1 MSENL
6 EEKKPIY
13 KKWWIW
19 VIVAIVILG
28 IGSNS
33 IQNNTQQATINSNVV
48 ESKNYEHISYTLQ
61 NDSTEK
67 IEKLAVKED
76 ISSEEMKKIYNEEK
90 EKNTNYKTYTIWF
103 FSDKDTALKA
113 NNYELGYV
121 TSKDGKIIVENKKEI
136 KEAEDKK
143 KAEEE
148 AKKIA
153 EKAEEEAKKKAEQ
166 EEQEF
171 KESCKKYSFEE
182 LARNPEKIEGTNVK
196 INGEVIQ
203 ALYGNDSVDLRI
215 NITKEGTYTT
225 YYTDTVYVVY
235 YPEDGEDKILEDD
248 IVTVYG
254 TAQGDYSYTSTIG
267 AKITLPLIYGK
278 YVTIN
283 K

>member
-61 NDSTEK
+61 NDSKEK
-67 IEKLAVKED
+67 IEKLVVKED
-76 ISSEEMKKIYNEEK
+76 ISSEEMKEIYNEK
-90 EKNTNYKTYTIWF
+90 KGDNAKFKTYTIWF
-103 FSDKDTALKA
+103 FSDKDTAVKA
-113 NNYELGYV
+113 SNYELGYV

-182 LARNPEKIEGTNVK
+182 LARNPDKIEGTNVK